1 MSRHHTKDELLGMLS
16 REDCEMTLQQKLRLT
31 VILSLPAIIAQLSSI
46 VMQMIDAAMLG
57 HLSTDEAAAV
67 GLVSTTIWLFGG
79 LTSAFA
85 AGFSVQVA
93 HRVGAK
99 DLQGARTVIRQG
111 ILSGLVFSLILMLIG
126 LGIAPGLPHWLG
138 ADDVICADATAYF
151 NIFACGMPLIVL
163 NSLAAGS
170 LRCSGN
176 VKVPSMLMVM
186 MCTLDIIFNYVFI
199 FQYGMGTAGAAY
211 GTIVA
216 YFVTVLCM
224 LYFLIVKDK
233 ALRFSNDTT
242 EALVPRE
249 YQEKGVWRTLYP
261 YLPTWKTLKKAGFIG
276 IPISMERSIM
286 CTAQITISS
295 IIAPLGSIAIAA
307 NTFAINVESLC
318 YMPGHGVADAATTLV
333 GQSKGARRRDLMHS
347 FAWISMALG
356 MGIMA
361 FMGLVMW
368 VFAPEMMA
376 LITPDTDV
384 IKLGSEI
391 LRIEAWAEPG
401 FAAAIVANAVFVGA
415 GKTVVPSIMNLC
427 SIWGV
432 RVTLTSVFVY
442 SMGLHGVWLAMA
454 IELCVRG
461 TIFIIRLCTKGWS
474 SIKDKSNTQ

>member
-1 MSRHHTKDELLGMLS
+1 M
-16 REDCEMTLQQKLRLT
+16 
-31 VILSLPAIIAQLSSI
+31 
-46 VMQMIDAAMLG
+46 
-57 HLSTDEAAAV
+57 
-67 GLVSTTIWLFGG
+67 
-79 LTSAFA
+79 
-85 AGFSVQVA
+85 
-93 HRVGAK
+93 
-99 DLQGARTVIRQG
+99 
-111 ILSGLVFSLILMLIG
+111 
-126 LGIAPGLPHWLG
+126 
-138 ADDVICADATAYF
+138 
-151 NIFACGMPLIVL
+151 
-163 NSLAAGS
+163 
-170 LRCSGN
+170 
-176 VKVPSMLMVM
+176 
-186 MCTLDIIFNYVFI
+186 
-199 FQYGMGTAGAAY
+199 
-211 GTIVA
+211 
-216 YFVTVLCM
+216 
-224 LYFLIVKDK
+224 
-233 ALRFSNDTT
+233 
-242 EALVPRE
+242 PRE

-276 IPISMERSIM
+276 IPISMERGIM

-474 SIKDKSNTQ
+474 SIKGKSNTQ

>member
-111 ILSGLVFSLILMLIG
+111 ILSGLVFSLILMLAG

-186 MCTLDIIFNYVFI
+186 MCTLDIIFNYIFI
-199 FQYGMGTAGAAY
+199 FQCGMGTAGAAY

-276 IPISMERSIM
+276 IPISMERGIM

>member
-126 LGIAPGLPHWLG
+126 LGIASGLPHWLG

-276 IPISMERSIM
+276 IPISMERGIM

-474 SIKDKSNTQ
+474 SIKDNSKTQ

>member
-261 YLPTWKTLKKAGFIG
+261 YLPTRKTLKKAGFIG
-276 IPISMERSIM
+276 IPISMERGIM

>member
-1 MSRHHTKDELLGMLS
+1 MSRHHTKDELLSMLGQK
-16 REDCEMTLQQKLRLT
+16 DGEMTLQQKFRLT

-46 VMQMIDAAMLG
+46 IMQMIDAAMLG

-111 ILSGLVFSLILMLIG
+111 ILSGLIFSLILMLIG
-126 LGIAPGLPHWLG
+126 LGISPRLPHWLG
-138 ADDVICADATAYF
+138 ADEVICADATAYF
-151 NIFACGMPLIVL
+151 NIFSCGMPLIVL

-186 MCTLDIIFNYVFI
+186 MCTLDIVFNYIFI
-199 FQYGMGTAGAAY
+199 YMCGMGTVGAAY

-216 YFVTVLCM
+216 YFITMTSM
-224 LYFLIVKDK
+224 LYYLIVRDK
-233 ALRFSNDTT
+233 ILRFSHDTSET
-242 EALVPRE
+242 LLPAEYDGGMVRRALC
-249 YQEKGVWRTLYP
+249 P
-261 YLPTWKTLKKAGFIG
+261 YLPTWKILKKAGIIG
-276 IPISMERSIM
+276 IPISMERSMM
-286 CTAQITISS
+286 CTAQIAISS

-318 YMPGHGVADAATTLV
+318 YMPGHGVAEAATTLV

-356 MGIMA
+356 VGIMA

-368 VFAPEMMA
+368 LFAPEMMA
-376 LITPDTDV
+376 LITPDADV

-415 GKTVVPSIMNLC
+415 GRTVVASVMNLC

-442 SMGLHGVWLAMA
+442 SLGLHGVWLAMA

-461 TIFIIRLCTKGWS
+461 TIFTIRLCTKGWS
-474 SIKDKSNTQ
+474 SIKDRNNVQ

>member
-276 IPISMERSIM
+276 IPISMERGIM